1 MPDNFMQPNK
11 EFVIK
16 HNIKAPAFT
25 SQLMSNNLKKTI
37 QLFASKIQP
46 KHLTTSP
53 IQQNHRYVSVQERN
67 SIISEKSECD
77 T

>member
-1 MPDNFMQPNK
+1 MPDNFMQSNK

-25 SQLMSNNLKKTI
+25 SQLVSNNLKKTI
-37 QLFASKIQP
+37 LLFANKIQP

-53 IQQNHRYVSVQERN
+53 IQQSNRRISV
-67 SIISEKSECD
+67 
-77 T
+77 